1 MRNNQTTNAA
11 APKHEGRRFRAMFLL
26 SLVAL
31 AAVMF
36 ASLSLGSSTIGAT
49 DVAAFVAGNASDMA
63 NNVLANV
70 RVPRVLGGV
79 LAGAALAEAGA
90 LIQATLNN
98 PLASPNIIGVNAGSG
113 LFVLLFA
120 CVAPHALGVSAAAAF
135 LGALASALLVFFVS
149 AYAGASRLTIVLA
162 GMALTSIFTAGMNT
176 VLIFNPDAYVN
187 SSGFLVGS
195 LSGVMVSE
203 LAIPGIMICAGLILA
218 MGQGTRLNILSLGDE
233 GAHALGLN
241 VNCTRLALLSLAALL
256 AGAAVC
262 FSGLIG
268 FVGLIVPHVVR
279 YVAGHDNRR
288 VLVLSPIMGAILVCA
303 CDTIARTLFAPFEI
317 PVGICMALV
326 GGPFFIYLIL
336 RSRKGEV
343 DGRA

>member
-49 DVAAFVAGNASDMA
+49 AVAAFVAGNASDMA

-120 CVAPHALGVSAAAAF
+120 CVAPHALGISAAAAF

-149 AYAGASRLTIVLA
+149 AYAGASRLTI
-162 GMALTSIFTAGMNT
+162 ALTAIFTAGMNA

-303 CDTIARTLFAPFEI
+303 CDTIARTLFVPFEI